1 MDSELLPH
9 AQTLLLSRQLVERD
23 KNAKNLQLWQCR
35 TAWMAH
41 LDPGHDLPDMRNDT
55 ERLLGARLHMQM
67 LSMRAWRVF
76 ERGDAR
82 HNVPPRTVHVGQ
94 IEAHYRR
101 DWEYS
106 DREIAHAA
114 RVGPLTK
121 NPMDCDGC
129 IVAVYG
135 DVL

>member
-82 HNVPPRTVHVGQ
+82 HNVPPRTIHVG
-94 IEAHYRR
+94 
-101 DWEYS
+101 
-106 DREIAHAA
+106 EIVDPAVACTHDDPSWCDERCA
-114 RVGPLTK
+114 RALFVH
-121 NPMDCDGC
+121 
-129 IVAVYG
+129 G
-135 DVL
+135 DAL